1 MKTKR
6 FLSLFV
12 AVLLCLSSFAV
23 FAEEAVDDMEE
34 VQRITHDPEAESCSS
49 LDDLGKAPED

>member
-1 MKTKR
+1 MAE
-6 FLSLFV
+6 V
-12 AVLLCLSSFAV
+12 AAV
-23 FAEEAVDDMEE
+23 AEDDAKEAADAMEE

>member
-1 MKTKR
+1 MAEAAA
-6 FLSLFV
+6 V
-12 AVLLCLSSFAV
+12 AEDDAK
-23 FAEEAVDDMEE
+23 EAVDDMEE